1 MSKCAIC
8 GSDRILEGPAY
19 DPNATQCMDCGSQFN
34 RTEKIAVESPL
45 PELPEGGF
53 ANIEEAMAH
62 LEKLKAAKKNKFEET
77 KVDRP
82 SKKHPTSDYPAEL
95 TMAVLHYYQR
105 QGETFQAVLAVAKG
119 ERAYKNENILIWAHG
134 HNYRKQCTSTCREI
148 LSENS

>member
-62 LEKLKAAKKNKFEET
+62 LEKLKAAKRSKFEDT

-82 SKKHPTSDYPAEL
+82 SKKHKTSDYPPEF
-95 TMAVLHYYQR
+95 TMAMLSYYQR
-105 QGETFQAVLAVAKG
+105 QGESFQAVLAVAKG
-119 ERAYKNENILIWAHG
+119 ERGVRNENILIWAHNHYIG
-134 HNYRKQCTSTCREI
+134 RGCTNSCREI
-148 LSENS
+148 LSDG